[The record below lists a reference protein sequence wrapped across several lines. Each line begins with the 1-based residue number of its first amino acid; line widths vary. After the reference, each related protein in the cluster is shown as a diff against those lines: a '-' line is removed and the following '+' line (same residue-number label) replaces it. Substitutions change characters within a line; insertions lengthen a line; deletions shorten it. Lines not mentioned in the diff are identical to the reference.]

1 MILSVMACNLKIQKI
16 YHWRVVILN
25 WPFPVLCRDPPIC
38 KFCRF
43 KTFSRFKS
51 LTFQKNWK
59 NFWPIQFVRVFSLN
73 EEIGHIPKLH
83 LNFTK
88 NVKKKKFCEQSAS
101 PYSLCLNKVLSRIS
115 NATRPHNIYSLIVVV
130 FTIKLKA
137 IANLVIFF
145 QSFVI
150 WSLCRSNIHKKI
162 LH

>member
-1 MILSVMACNLKIQKI
+1 MVNHIQIIFWTLSVMACNLKIQKI

-88 NVKKKKFCEQSAS
+88 NVKRKFLSNQQAS
-101 PYSLCLNKVLSRIS
+101 TECVWIRCYSYFKCNKTSQYLLLDCCCVYHQIKSYCQPGNFLS
-115 NATRPHNIYSLIVVV
+115 V
-130 FTIKLKA
+130 FCYLE
-137 IANLVIFF
+137 LV
-145 QSFVI
+145 
-150 WSLCRSNIHKKI
+150 
-162 LH
+162 